1 MKYRKIK
8 IIIIILL
15 LLVVLLSLYLYQQN
29 LKKVRKEAPLFNAD
43 GRLLVSTTLFPV
55 YDFAKNIGGEKV
67 DVNLILPPGKEPH
80 AFLPSEKE
88 TAIVEG
94 RGLLFYTSDLM
105 EPWLIDFVTKLKTDL
120 RVESVANNLNDEKL
134 DPHVWLDF
142 TKAALMVEK
151 ISAVYQEIDPQNKDY
166 YAKRTADYLAEL
178 SALDKMYSDSLKD
191 CEFKGFIATGHDT
204 FSYLAKRYQ
213 LDYQAAQGFIP
224 TEEVDVERVLNLI
237 DIIKDKK
244 YPYIYYEELLMPHTG
259 EIIRQQ
265 TGVKMLAL
273 NAAHN
278 VGRYDIESG
287 ISFLSIMRNNL
298 TVLKLGLKCH

>member
-8 IIIIILL
+8 IIILL

-29 LKKVRKEAPLFNAD
+29 LKKARKEAPLFNAD
-43 GRLLVSTTLFPV
+43 GRLLVSTTLFPI

-67 DVNLILPPGKEPH
+67 DVNLILPPGKESH
-80 AFLPSEKE
+80 AFVPSEKE
-88 TAIVEG
+88 TATIES
-94 RGLLFYTSDLM
+94 RGVLFYTSDLM
-105 EPWLIDFVTKLKTDL
+105 EPWMNDFISSLKTDL
-120 RVESVANNLNDEKL
+120 RTEAVANDLNNEEL

-142 TKAALMVEK
+142 SKAALMVEK

-166 YAKRTADYLAEL
+166 YAKRTADYLTEL
-178 SALDKMYSDSLKD
+178 SALDKAYYDSLKN
-191 CEFKGFIATGHDT
+191 CEFKGFIAVGHDT
-204 FSYLAKRYQ
+204 FAYLAKRYQ

-224 TEEVDVERVLNLI
+224 TQEVDVDRVLGLI

-273 NAAHN
+273 SAAHN

-287 ISFLSIMRNNL
+287 ISFLSIMKNNL

>member
-1 MKYRKIK
+1 
-8 IIIIILL
+8 
-15 LLVVLLSLYLYQQN
+15 
-29 LKKVRKEAPLFNAD
+29 
-43 GRLLVSTTLFPV
+43 
-55 YDFAKNIGGEKV
+55 
-67 DVNLILPPGKEPH
+67 
-80 AFLPSEKE
+80 
-88 TAIVEG
+88 
-94 RGLLFYTSDLM
+94 M
-105 EPWLIDFVTKLKTDL
+105 EPWLNNFVSSLKTNL
-120 RVESVANNLNDEKL
+120 KVEAAANNLTDEEL

-142 TKAALMVEK
+142 SKAALMVEK
-151 ISAVYQEIDPQNKDY
+151 ISAVYQELDPQNKDY
-166 YAKRTADYLAEL
+166 YVQRTVDYLAEL
-178 SALDKMYSDSLKD
+178 SSLDKAYADSLNN
-191 CEFKGFIATGHDT
+191 CEFDGFVAAGHDT

-224 TEEVDVERVLNLI
+224 TEEVDVERVLSLI

-265 TGVKMLAL
+265 TRVKMLAL